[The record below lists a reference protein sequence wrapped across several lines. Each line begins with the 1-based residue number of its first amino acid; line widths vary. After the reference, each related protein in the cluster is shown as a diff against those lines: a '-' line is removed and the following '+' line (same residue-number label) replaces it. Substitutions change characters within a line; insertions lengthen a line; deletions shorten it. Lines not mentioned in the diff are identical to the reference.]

1 MICSNHYWT
10 ILDITIHTHARTH
23 ARTHVYT
30 RTHSHIRTHTCTHTY
45 ADAHSLMRT
54 HARTHARTY
63 THAHIRTYAHT
74 HARMHPYADAH
85 SLMRTHTRHFLIP
98 LHPTLSSNCP
108 YLSEEGALCPYLM
121 EIRFQNEIRNDN
133 LSATTGISITGNY
146 EPVHRS
152 SCMSISL

>member
-23 ARTHVYT
+23 ARIH
-30 RTHSHIRTHTCTHTY
+30 THTFTHT
-45 ADAHSLMRT
+45 HTHMHPHVRRRT
-54 HARTHARTY
+54 FTHAHARTHARTY